1 VCLSPR
7 VLIQQI
13 YKQYARNLNYNHS
26 IRSFTEET
34 LTIHEEITMQTLV
47 VTPSF
52 KRNTINAKKSLPS
65 TSAHHLVQLKTPIG
79 R

>member
-1 VCLSPR
+1 LSLR

-13 YKQYARNLNYNHS
+13 YKQYARKLNYNHS
-26 IRSFTEET
+26 IRSFAEET
-34 LTIHEEITMQTLV
+34 LTIHGEITMQTLV

-65 TSAHHLVQLKTPIG
+65 TSVHHLV
-79 R
+79 

>member
-1 VCLSPR
+1 MCLSPR

-26 IRSFTEET
+26 IRSFAEKT
-34 LTIHEEITMQTLV
+34 LTIHEEISKQTLV

-52 KRNTINAKKSLPS
+52 QRNTINAKKTLPS
-65 TSAHHLVQLKTPIG
+65 KVAHH
-79 R
+79 

>member
-1 VCLSPR
+1 LSPR
-7 VLIQQI
+7 VFIQKI
-13 YKQYARNLNYNHS
+13 YKQYARNLKYNHS
-26 IRSFTEET
+26 IRSFAEET

-52 KRNTINAKKSLPS
+52 KRNTIKCQKSLPS
-65 TSAHHLVQLKTPIG
+65 TSAHHLVQPKTPIG